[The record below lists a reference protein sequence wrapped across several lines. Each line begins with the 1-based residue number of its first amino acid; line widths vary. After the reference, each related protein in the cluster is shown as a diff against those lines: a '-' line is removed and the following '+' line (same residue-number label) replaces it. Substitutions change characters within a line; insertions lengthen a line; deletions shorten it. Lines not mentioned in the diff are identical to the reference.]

1 MLLQKEM
8 AHSMKMGLPPQQ
20 QHQPT
25 MSLHN
30 RQQNLPLLRSS
41 PFDRMPPIHQR
52 PPWMIS
58 AASHEQQQ
66 RFSTNQ
72 PPPQF
77 AHSQLQHQ
85 GQGQPPQQTHQQFHH
100 HNHRQHPSSQYHNQ
114 QHMQQQHNLYHRRSQ
129 QNHRYNNHNYH
140 GNYNNHHHHQQ
151 QQQHHHHF
159 NNARSDASH
168 YNDRNRETFGDELV
182 DAHKQ
187 TFREQNQRYY
197 HNHPNN
203 NNMNNN
209 NNHCNNSSNHNNN
222 NYNQF
227 APSPSNVLITPD
239 RVHANRVL
247 NNRRSEDSTGDPEM
261 DMRRNVQYMM
271 TQKENDEYSG
281 LMTAT
286 DRQWVLQIQL
296 SQLKCENP
304 FVDDYYFTVYNQ
316 KKKLEAAAIVENI
329 NKGYSINKHNT
340 VNIKKNG
347 DHYHDSCSGGSG
359 YDDNNDSQS
368 MEKNLAQTQ
377 LKRTDEGPQ
386 LLISEYS
393 AGDDSNSYT
402 PVQFDNSLGK
412 LQAAS
417 VKAPRMAIDIDCSN
431 NDLHESLTSN
441 AQKDSRKYK
450 QTLLELEH
458 LFFLVIEVEDS
469 EKKLAA
475 LPTNTTVRN
484 QVESERVEAL
494 AELRKRL
501 SVETNVRRY
510 ILVRKGKTLLKRIL
524 RHLEQGGVNCVIS
537 ILFALL
543 PSALRRDRDD
553 QILPELLP
561 QFVEHFDISPE
572 SYLIHYL
579 KLLNCGQGASHG
591 YLPTYRNILSS
602 SSLGTT
608 LLLLLVE
615 QLKPS
620 KDQEFVEIFNEL
632 SSALKDT
639 PIIVPPVK
647 GYFSIVNC
655 DSDDDPGFYR
665 MQLEKLFSV
674 I

>member
-1 MLLQKEM
+1 MSDSEEDENFNAFNDDTFGDAASTWEEDSHEQLVAKATVECDQGHGRSPFPDKIEEDIMLLQKEM

-168 YNDRNRETFGDELV
+168 YNDRNRETFGDEL
-182 DAHKQ
+182 
-187 TFREQNQRYY
+187 
-197 HNHPNN
+197 
-203 NNMNNN
+203 
-209 NNHCNNSSNHNNN
+209 
-222 NYNQF
+222 F

-316 KKKLEAAAIVENI
+316 KKKLEAAAMCR
-329 NKGYSINKHNT
+329 KYQQ
-340 VNIKKNG
+340 
-347 DHYHDSCSGGSG
+347 SCSGGSG

-458 LFFLVIEVEDS
+458 L
-469 EKKLAA
+469 
-475 LPTNTTVRN
+475 N

-561 QFVEHFDISPE
+561 QFEP
-572 SYLIHYL
+572 LM
-579 KLLNCGQGASHG
+579 
-591 YLPTYRNILSS
+591 
-602 SSLGTT
+602 
-608 LLLLLVE
+608 VE